1 MGFLSDFGKALLN
14 DTIKKCEDFEKWK
27 NIYRNMSY
35 EELKREYKSG
45 NWKFTESQRAAF
57 QAICKEKN
65 IL

>member
-1 MGFLSDFGKALLN
+1 
-14 DTIKKCEDFEKWK
+14 
-27 NIYRNMSY
+27 MSY